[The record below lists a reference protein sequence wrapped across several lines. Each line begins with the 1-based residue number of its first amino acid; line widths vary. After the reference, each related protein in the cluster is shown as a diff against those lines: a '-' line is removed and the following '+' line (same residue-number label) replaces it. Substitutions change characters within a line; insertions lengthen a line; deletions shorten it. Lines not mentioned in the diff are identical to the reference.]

1 MDEVREVKSQGL
13 PLPKTAPYRLD
24 ITPRIDCDKYRN
36 SKSPDLFPGL
46 SSPQKEQFY
55 TLMSQASPLGE
66 RLCLELFQKRRMNK
80 AKGGNGAIGDEK
92 GDTNYWPSSTEQLA
106 SFIEY
111 LSVSGDDKDIP
122 RYQNTNPRL
131 YAWGDYEQERDAGG
145 EIQQPSLFEF
155 QFFGQDSSDKS
166 RYTIR
171 LFPIKQQSH
180 WDKDGNPV
188 PEIEGLT
195 PEQAREKLSRK
206 NIASDRIAEKVF
218 RYKEEKPYLEIT
230 NGKTTYRVEVGDD
243 DYLYFSLSI
252 GDRKYQRENE
262 GGVDESDKE
271 EETVAEITSEQ
282 RHTYR
287 VRVPAS
293 ECGFG
298 KGGVAITRRNFDRLC
313 MDLVSKL
320 RFKNGRDRTGSSPAI
335 GK

>member
-13 PLPKTAPYRLD
+13 PPPKTAPYLD
-24 ITPRIDCDKYRN
+24 TISRIDRDNYRN
-36 SKSPDLFPGL
+36 FKSPDLFPGL

-55 TLMSQASPLGE
+55 ALMSQASPLGE
-66 RLCLELFQKRRMNK
+66 RLCLELFQKRVGGGKTGADNGKMN
-80 AKGGNGAIGDEK
+80 NK
-92 GDTNYWPSSTEQLA
+92 GDTNYWPSSTEQLVD
-106 SFIEY
+106 FIEY

-122 RYQNTNPRL
+122 QYQNTNPRL
-131 YAWGDYEQERDAGG
+131 YAWGDYEEERDASG

-155 QFFGQDSSDKS
+155 QVFDQDSADKS

-171 LFPIKQQSH
+171 SFPIKQQSH
-180 WDKDGNPV
+180 WGKDGNPV

-218 RYKEEKPYLEIT
+218 RYKEENPYLEIT

-252 GDRKYQRENE
+252 GDRKYESENVAGTVE
-262 GGVDESDKE
+262 PGQE
-271 EETVAEITSEQ
+271 EETVAEITGEQ
-282 RHTYR
+282 KHTYR

-298 KGGVAITRRNFDRLC
+298 QGGVAITRRNFDRLC